1 MPFVKTPTYS
11 LSGTAIS
18 HFSPFYYIV
27 LIFYTD
33 RWKLEIIKLLWRG
46 TRGPSLT
53 SVPNP
58 RLPQELHCGTNYRL
72 LHSQQ
77 AEPQNVL
84 QDLLLVAHRRR
95 P

>member
-33 RWKLEIIKLLWRG
+33 RCKLEIIKLLWRG